1 MRWSTLINIVFI
13 NLAIIGF
20 GGYFY
25 MIWMQYWASPPQPD
39 MTTISVYDQSIYL
52 YNRGYLVNRS
62 EEILKR
68 SKHHASNSANAIRP
82 RFPSG
87 NPHKVLPD
95 TREFLCGTNDTEE
108 SCSKK
113 TLNFKQIILTHLS
126 NSLHEEGNILK
137 QGNNTYNVHYEGPRE
152 NYKTKLPKQ
161 LLCELLNI
169 KFKTIK
175 RADVDPLIN
184 HLKSA
189 MPKREFF
196 ENKFYNSCVVVA
208 SSGALKHSKLG
219 SFIGYKRKLWNTV
232 IFLLNVLQILM
243 MWF

>member
-13 NLAIIGF
+13 NLAVIGIV
-20 GGYFY
+20 GYFY
-25 MIWMQYWASPPQPD
+25 MIWMQYWAAPPQPD
-39 MTTISVYDQSIYL
+39 MTTISIYDQSIYL

-68 SKHHASNSANAIRP
+68 SKHHATNSANAIRP

-95 TREFLCGTNDTEE
+95 TREFLCRSNDTEE
-108 SCSKK
+108 SCSNK

-126 NSLHEEGNILK
+126 NSLHDEGNSLK
-137 QGNNTYNVHYEGPRE
+137 QGNNTYNVHYAGSRE
-152 NYKTKLPKQ
+152 NYKSKLPKQ

-175 RADVDPLIN
+175 KADVDSLN
-184 HLKSA
+184 HLRSA

-219 SFIGYKRKLWNTV
+219 PFIGYLQY
-232 IFLLNVLQILM
+232 IFKEKNL
-243 MWF
+243 

>member
-25 MIWMQYWASPPQPD
+25 MIWMQYWAAPPQPD
-39 MTTISVYDQSIYL
+39 MTTISIYDQSIYL

-68 SKHHASNSANAIRP
+68 SKHHANSANAIRP

-87 NPHKVLPD
+87 NPHKVFPD
-95 TREFLCGTNDTEE
+95 TREFLCGFNDTEE

-113 TLNFKQIILTHLS
+113 TLNFKQIVLTHLS
-126 NSLHEEGNILK
+126 NSFHEEGNILK
-137 QGNNTYNVHYEGPRE
+137 QGNNTYNVHYEGPKE
-152 NYKTKLPKQ
+152 NYKTKSPNQ

-175 RADVDPLIN
+175 RADIDPIN
-184 HLKSA
+184 HLRSA
-189 MPKREFF
+189 MPRREFF
-196 ENKFYNSCVVVA
+196 ENKFYNSCVIVA

-219 SFIGYKRKLWNTV
+219 PFIGY
-232 IFLLNVLQILM
+232 
-243 MWF
+243 